1 MGKISIKWENITH
14 WEKYHSN
21 GKISLVHSNGKNIT
35 QTGKIALKY
44 QVQQEMFHLTFQLE
58 RSFAKVEKEFLQ
70 R

>member
-1 MGKISIKWENITH
+1 MGK
-14 WEKYHSN
+14 YHTL
-21 GKISLVHSNGKNIT
+21 GKISLKWENIT
-35 QTGKIALKY
+35 QTGKISLKY